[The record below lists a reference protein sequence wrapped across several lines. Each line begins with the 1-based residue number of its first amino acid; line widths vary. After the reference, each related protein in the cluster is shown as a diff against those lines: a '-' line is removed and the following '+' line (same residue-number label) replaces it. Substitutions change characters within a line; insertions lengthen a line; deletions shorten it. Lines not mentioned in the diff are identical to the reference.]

1 MAAYI
6 YTPGSRREHRA
17 GGGGTREFKGQSD
30 LQGVNLSVHASL
42 DLPYRAGLDYLD

>member
-17 GGGGTREFKGQSD
+17 GGGGTREFTGQSH
-30 LQGVNLSVHASL
+30 LQGVNLNASL